1 MESSNPLWVNLLIG
15 LHIPPAVFLIQLVPF
30 VYYLKLLS
38 AASLFISL
46 YVTSLLISTN
56 TAANLKSSTL
66 KSGTYLTKASL
77 TLNDLRII
85 KFRNLLG
92 GGSDK
97 MTKTALVENNRKIMS
112 QTIADDKE
120 KLSSSGGGG
129 KSGLSR
135 STSHHQKIQ
144 ELKVNDNVREVDVIE
159 QLMQSKGVKRAGSFR
174 LKSSQAGEASLLT
187 IVIKKCRRA

>member
-1 MESSNPLWVNLLIG
+1 MESSNPLWLNLLIG
-15 LHIPPAVFLIQLVPF
+15 LHIPPAVFLLQLVPF
-30 VYYLKLLS
+30 VFYLKLLS

-46 YVTSLLISTN
+46 YVTSLLIGTN

-85 KFRNLLG
+85 KFRNLFG

-97 MTKTALVENNRKIMS
+97 MTKTALAENNRKIMS

-120 KLSSSGGGG
+120 KLSSSGG

-159 QLMQSKGVKRAGSFR
+159 QLMQSKGGRRAGSFR